1 MAIKRSQNFLDQSR
15 VDVPHMRSIESAV
28 RADFDD
34 LLGGLV
40 TGIGQSYIING
51 FELNMT
57 GAIGSSASALQV
69 IVAKGSVFHG
79 SSLVS
84 GTCLTVPALTANE
97 TLSSTTNTK
106 VDGSFAPGAI
116 NYVGIEFTRAVDNS
130 TTSQVYFWNPTS
142 ASEFTKTVP
151 LAEVLNY
158 KFVISSSTFASN
170 VLPIA
175 VIETD
180 VSNNVLRVEDRRP
193 MLLRLG
199 SSGSSTPNP
208 SYTYPWNHQAEGR
221 VENPNSSTSSALSPF
236 RGGDKQLQN
245 LKEWMDAV
253 MSAFKEVKG
262 TTYWYSQNT
271 GGSVISLREDLAN
284 TVISGRGNIVHDPTI
299 SGQINWSD
307 DIYLNF
313 IGGKLRYKILAN
325 PSSRYITLTDD
336 KVAYLNL
343 VRNKPVIPN
352 LIFTQLSTTI
362 TSVGSVSWTTDLQPG
377 DFVRSAYADTTYY
390 YEILTVDSSFQVTLK
405 TSYSEVST
413 GINGT
418 QALYSWGVYQAVSSP
433 TTNRHIQIADRKS
446 VPFGQDNYWF
456 LLREDDGGSLP
467 KVYIRF
473 TETELQ
479 KGESVQINDNTS
491 LNVLNYIGSAS
502 ESANNP
508 IYSSISSGAIT
519 ASYNYG
525 GTQGQDLTVRASIL
539 TSMIADKAQDKT
551 LKYAENYNSINN
563 ITIGANQQLT
573 FIGVGTPT
581 LGVVLPSSTNFN
593 NTITLTGTLNL
604 QVNQAAYFTI
614 DRNTGFSV
622 ANLSALTICN
632 ISAVPLAENVYI
644 FAYRLS
650 GVECYLYN
658 NKKLKLGGNPLSSGA
673 GVIKVKL
680 NDPYSTTLTT
690 GIPVTV
696 DGIVVADQDRV
707 LFTALTSN
715 PNRIYSAVVS
725 GGSVVSWN
733 PEYDF
738 GGFQDPSDGDFVV
751 VTSGTLFEDQL
762 GKFTGT
768 AFVFND
774 KVRYFNG
781 ADYFEQSSLFTST
794 ILNNQ
799 SSAQNITT
807 FNFSGS
813 EYCILEY
820 SIARGTARETGM
832 LILSTDGVDVAF
844 AQYGA
849 NLSSVGVALSAD
861 ISGTLLRVRYA
872 SDNSGSAG
880 TMKFHLRRWSNSA
893 GGPSGVPSY
902 TGGGG
907 GGGGSG
913 VTASGAPLNGEVAIF
928 TGASDITGNA
938 NFKFDTATSS
948 INLNGL
954 NIGALQGP
962 YTLLDNTLV
971 ETAIISYDYT
981 LYPFSIIEYSLV
993 RNNERRVGRMLLT
1006 HNGSI
1011 TNLSDDYSPT
1021 SDLGVTFASDL
1032 NGSNIRLKY
1041 TTTSTT
1047 FDATMKLSIR
1057 RWA

>member
-1 MAIKRSQNFLDQSR
+1 MAINRRNNTVNQLRIDT
-15 VDVPHMRSIESAV
+15 PYLRSIESAV
-28 RADFDD
+28 CNDFDSVSTN
-34 LLGGLV
+34 LL
-40 TGIGQSYIING
+40 TGEGKSYIVRG
-51 FELNMT
+51 FEINMI
-57 GAIGSSASALQV
+57 GAISSAASGLQLL
-69 IVAKGSVFHG
+69 VAN
-79 SSLVS
+79 SSLLHGNSSVS
-84 GTCLTVPALTANE
+84 GTFFNVPAGTPSEVLNSNVNTKVIGSFVANTVNYIGIEFNRSVDSSTSGQVYLWNPSTKTEISKTLPLAE
-97 TLSSTTNTK
+97 TLSYN
-106 VDGSFAPGAI
+106 I
-116 NYVGIEFTRAVDNS
+116 II
-130 TTSQVYFWNPTS
+130 TSSIW
-142 ASEFTKTVP
+142 
-151 LAEVLNY
+151 
-158 KFVISSSTFASN
+158 ASN
-170 VLPIA
+170 VLPISI
-175 VIETD
+175 VTTNS
-180 VSNNVLRVEDRRP
+180 SNNVVSISDNRP
-193 MLLRLG
+193 MYLRLG
-199 SSGSSTPNP
+199 TAGSSNPNP
-208 SYTYPWNHQAEGR
+208 FYDYKWDNQAEGR
-221 VENPNSSTSSALSPF
+221 VENPYSSTSEVSPF
-236 RGGDKQLQN
+236 RGGDKQILS
-245 LKEWMDAV
+245 LKEWMDAA
-253 MSAFKEVKG
+253 MSVFKEIKG
-262 TTYWYSQNT
+262 TTYWYSENT
-271 GGSVISLREDLAN
+271 GGSIISLREDLAN
-284 TVISGRGNIVHDPTI
+284 TVISGRGNIVHDPVL

-307 DIYLNF
+307 DIHLNF

-325 PSSRYITLTDD
+325 PSSNYITLADD

-343 VRNKPVIPN
+343 VRNQPVIPN
-352 LIFTQLSTTI
+352 LIFTQLSTAV
-362 TSVGSVSWTTDLQPG
+362 TSVGHVSWTTDLQAG
-377 DFVRSAYADTTYY
+377 DFIRSAYADTTYY
-390 YEILTVDSSFQVTLK
+390 YEILSVDSSFQVTLK

-418 QALYSWGVYQAVSSP
+418 QALYTWGVYQAASTP

-446 VPFGQDNYWF
+446 IPFGQDNYWF
-456 LLREDDGGSLP
+456 LLREDDTGSLP

-479 KGESVQINDNTS
+479 QGESIQINDNTS
-491 LNVLNYIGSAS
+491 LNVLSYIGSAS

-508 IYSSISSGAIT
+508 IYSNISSGAIT

-525 GTQGQDLTVRASIL
+525 GTQGQDLTVRTSIL
-539 TSMIADKAQDKT
+539 TSMMADKAQDKT

-563 ITIGANQQLT
+563 ITSGANQQLT

-581 LGVVLPSSTNFN
+581 LGVILPSSTNFN
-593 NTITLTGTLNL
+593 NIITLTGTLSL

-614 DRNTGFSV
+614 DRNAGFSI

-696 DGIVVADQDRV
+696 DGVVVADQDRV

-751 VTSGTLFEDQL
+751 ITSGTLFGDQL

-799 SSAQNITT
+799 SSAEDITT

-832 LILSTDGVDVAF
+832 LILSTDGIDVAF

-849 NLSSVGVALSAD
+849 NLSSVGVVLSAD
-861 ISGTLLRVRYA
+861 ISGTLLRVRYT
-872 SDNSGSAG
+872 SDSSGSAG

-907 GGGGSG
+907 GGGGGG

-938 NFKFDTATSS
+938 NFKFDTVNSA

-962 YTLLDNTLV
+962 YTLADNTPT
-971 ETAIISYDYT
+971 ETAVISYDYT
-981 LYPFSIIEYSLV
+981 LYPFSIIEYSLE
-993 RNNERRVGRMLLT
+993 RNNERRVGRILLT

-1021 SDLGVTFASDL
+1021 SDLGVAFYSDL
-1032 NGSNIRLKY
+1032 SGSDIRLKY

-1047 FDATMKLSIR
+1047 FNATMKLSIR
-1057 RWA
+1057 KWA